1 MRNILPLWMYR
12 WFIGCEPYLLFRCGR
27 AEYNKFI
34 STGMLVLII
43 TLVTG
48 VSSSYVAWDIFV
60 PAAVEHDY
68 MWYSEVLLAFGLAS
82 CWTLVIF
89 NLFRFLVSVVTGSDD
104 VGWPGVQGLFSFG
117 VQICVALVLTV
128 AMGFPLSIFLLNSQI
143 DTENQIEN
151 NLGIDKVSMT
161 VKFMETHPQM
171 SNLEGHYEKLQ
182 KLKLAEVDLRSRA
195 ILLKNDKFT
204 STEIKAALIEN
215 QRLQEE
221 QYGQTA
227 DIRSQIEQD
236 FLKAKDSEL
245 SMHLIKRARFL
256 WAHNAPITVFL
267 LLFIFFI
274 YSSLIVTKVL
284 SPHGLYEYLVKYEAR
299 SCALHSGIEEI
310 HLPVPIDG
318 EMVLSHRFHTP
329 DFLIKENIKHLS
341 KQFGQAELQQKNK
354 LVSSKT
360 IGSANL
366 SGDPTR

>member
-12 WFIGCEPYLLFRCGR
+12 WFIGCEPYLLFRCGT
-27 AEYNKFI
+27 AEFNKFI
-34 STGMLVLII
+34 STGTLVLII

-48 VSSSYVAWDIFV
+48 ISSSYVAWDTFV
-60 PAAVEHDY
+60 PAAVEHHY
-68 MWYSEVLLAFGLAS
+68 MWYTEVLLAFGLAS

-89 NLFRFLVSVVTGSDD
+89 NLFRFLVSVVTSLDD
-104 VGWPGVQGLFSFG
+104 VGWPGVGGLFSFS

-128 AMGFPLSIFLLNSQI
+128 AMGFPLSVFLLNSQI
-143 DTENQIEN
+143 DIEN
-151 NLGIDKVSMT
+151 KIENSLRIDQVSMT

-171 SNLEGHYEKLQ
+171 SNVEGHYEKLQ
-182 KLKLAEVDLRSRA
+182 QLKLAEVDLRSRA
-195 ILLKNDKFT
+195 NLLKNDKFIYI
-204 STEIKAALIEN
+204 EIKAALIEN

-221 QYGQTA
+221 QYGQIA
-227 DIRSQIEQD
+227 DLRSQIEQD

-267 LLFIFFI
+267 LLLIFFI
-274 YSSLIVTKVL
+274 YSSLIVIKVL

-299 SCALHSGIEEI
+299 SCALNSGIEEI

-318 EMVLSHRFHTP
+318 EMLLFHRFHAP

-354 LVSSKT
+354 LMSAKT
-360 IGSANL
+360 LGSENLIGDSA
-366 SGDPTR
+366 R